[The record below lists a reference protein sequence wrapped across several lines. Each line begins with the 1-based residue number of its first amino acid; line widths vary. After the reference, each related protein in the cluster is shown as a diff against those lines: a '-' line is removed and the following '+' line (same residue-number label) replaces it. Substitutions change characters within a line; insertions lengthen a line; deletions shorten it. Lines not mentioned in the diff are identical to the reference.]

1 MRPPVM
7 LVAVAAGA
15 LALSGCGGD
24 TTASPETATEP
35 STTEAVTTTATT
47 TTATTTT
54 APITTTAPKSTTI
67 TIVVESGRPQG
78 GIRRPTINKGEKVVL
93 VIRTDA
99 GEAVHLHGYNV
110 EKTVTPGTPVRIPF
124 TATLPGRFE
133 LELHHPDVVLAV
145 LEVEP

>member
-1 MRPPVM
+1 MRAPVM
-7 LVAVAAGA
+7 LVAVVAGA

-35 STTEAVTTTATT
+35 PTTEAVTTTTTTAPTATT
-47 TTATTTT
+47 TTAT
-54 APITTTAPKSTTI
+54 PKPTTI
-67 TIVVESGRPQG
+67 TIVVRGGRPHG
-78 GIRRPTINKGEKVVL
+78 GIRRPTIAKGEKVVL